1 MRARVASSGRVT
13 AFHMDSNNPTSFF
26 DEEDVDLYAVLGLES
41 TATDEAVKKV
51 YRKLALIYHPDKH
64 VSSTEDAKQA
74 ASRKFQQVGFA
85 YAVLSDKKRRA
96 KYDVTGSTEDGFD
109 LAGGEDGW
117 EAYFEALFES
127 VTRDKLDQM
136 KKEYQGEWIW
146 IWIFLQTRSSS
157 MQLMCSR
164 LSVVRRQ
171 GSREEIDDLKAT
183 YDETG
188 GSLDDIMTHIPHS
201 THQDEA
207 RFVIAISDLIAKGE
221 LAATPTW
228 NKSSKDEKAKLVRER
243 EADKEAEEAEEL
255 AKELGV
261 WDEFYGSGKE
271 GARKGKGKSNGK
283 GKGKGKKKAESE
295 GEEWEE
301 EDHSAL
307 QALILKKRQ
316 NAGSFLDNLAA
327 KYADPQPRRAKGKRK
342 KDASTAALG
351 EADESPKKRR
361 RDATEPDPG
370 DIDDEEFAKLQQKLF
385 KDKGAEAGK
394 STGKQN
400 RSGRGRKS

>member
-1 MRARVASSGRVT
+1 MN
-13 AFHMDSNNPTSFF
+13 SNNPASSFF
-26 DEEDVDLYAVLGLES
+26 DEEDVELYAVLGLES
-41 TATDEAVKKV
+41 TATDEEIKKV

-96 KYDVTGSTEDGFD
+96 KYDATGSTEDGFD

-136 KKEYQGEWIW
+136 KKEYQGEG
-146 IWIFLQTRSSS
+146 IWIFLQTRRSSGANVRS
-157 MQLMCSR
+157 I
-164 LSVVRRQ
+164 VVVRQ

-183 YDETG
+183 YEETG
-188 GSLDDIMTHIPHS
+188 GSLGDIMTHIPHS
-201 THQDEA
+201 AHEDEA
-207 RFVIAISDLIAKGE
+207 RFVMSISDLIAKGE
-221 LAATPTW
+221 LTATATW
-228 NKSSKDEKAKLVRER
+228 NRSSKDEKAKLVRKK
-243 EADKEAEEAEEL
+243 EADKEAREAEEL

-271 GARKGKGKSNGK
+271 GPRKGKSKS
-283 GKGKGKKKAESE
+283 KGKGKKKAESE
-295 GEEWEE
+295 GEEEEE

-307 QALILKKRQ
+307 QALILKKQQ

-342 KDASTAALG
+342 KDASAASG
-351 EADESPKKRR
+351 EADESPKKKRR
-361 RDATEPDPG
+361 GAEP
-370 DIDDEEFAKLQQKLF
+370 DIDDEEFAKLQHKLF

-400 RSGRGRKS
+400 RAGRGRKS

>member
-1 MRARVASSGRVT
+1 
-13 AFHMDSNNPTSFF
+13 MDSNNPASSFF

-41 TATDEAVKKV
+41 TATDEEIKKV

-136 KKEYQGEWIW
+136 KKEYQGEG
-146 IWIFLQTRSSS
+146 IWIFSNSSFI
-157 MQLMCSR
+157 QLMVRLDCSA
-164 LSVVRRQ
+164 
-171 GSREEIDDLKAT
+171 GSGEEIDDLKAA
-183 YDETG
+183 YEETS
-188 GSLDDIMTHIPHS
+188 GSLGDIMTHIPHS

-207 RFVIAISDLIAKGE
+207 RFVMIISNLITKGE
-221 LAATPTW
+221 LTATAAW
-228 NKSSKDEKAKLVRER
+228 NQSSKDEKAKLVRKKA
-243 EADKEAEEAEEL
+243 ADQEAEEAEEL

-261 WDEFYGSGKE
+261 WDEFYGSGKA
-271 GARKGKGKSNGK
+271 GSRK
-283 GKGKGKKKAESE
+283 GKGKGKSKGKKKADGE
-295 GEEWEE
+295 GEEEEE

-327 KYADPQPRRAKGKRK
+327 KYADPQPRAKGKRK
-342 KDASTAALG
+342 KDATTSG
-351 EADESPKKRR
+351 EAADESPKKRR
-361 RDATEPDPG
+361 RDAEP

-385 KDKGAEAGK
+385 KDKGAEASK
-394 STGKQN
+394 PTSTGKRN
-400 RSGRGRKS
+400 RAGRGRKS

>member
-1 MRARVASSGRVT
+1 
-13 AFHMDSNNPTSFF
+13 MDSSNPTSSFF

-41 TATDEAVKKV
+41 TATDEEIKKV

-64 VSSTEDAKQA
+64 VSSTEDAKQV

-96 KYDVTGSTEDGFD
+96 KYDATGSTEDGFD

-136 KKEYQGEWIW
+136 KKEYQGER
-146 IWIFLQTRSSS
+146 IWIFSNPVVHPANVRVGS
-157 MQLMCSR
+157 CST
-164 LSVVRRQ
+164 

-183 YDETG
+183 YEETG
-188 GSLDDIMTHIPHS
+188 GSLGDIMTHIPHS

-207 RFVIAISDLIAKGE
+207 RFVMSISDMIAKGE
-221 LAATPTW
+221 LTATATW
-228 NKSSKDEKAKLVRER
+228 NNSSKDEKAKLVRKK

-271 GARKGKGKSNGK
+271 GSRKGKGKGKSK

-295 GEEWEE
+295 GEGGGGEGEEE

-342 KDASTAALG
+342 KDAAASG

-361 RDATEPDPG
+361 RDAEPDPG

-400 RSGRGRKS
+400 RAGRGRKS